1 MKRLTTAFLA
11 CFTAFYAWAQGAQG
25 EGTAL
30 LDDLDSKDR
39 VVVDAFANASNK
51 IHSLI
56 QTVSPKPEM
65 DGYLKS
71 TNFDTSMQ
79 ASSEPYLQ
87 FKGRFGST
95 GSDISIPLR
104 VIKNHELINYGFT
117 SNTFG
122 IVDVSA
128 EQVVD
133 VARKLGEGAW
143 WSNVMTAIDVSYEEV
158 GVYEWEEEVNVDTDG
173 DGMED
178 STEYVTRYDF
188 VTNEVFVGTFAIDL
202 RKWVLDA
209 LAKHSPT
216 NLHPDSVKFLNQ
228 PERYDVY
235 VSDSFGSDSNF
246 NGRTPFTPFRSIQ
259 HAIDYSKS
267 NEIYSICVAGGEYA
281 FPQGYGGSRSHDI
294 ISVPRLLKFVSTD
307 GAEHTLI
314 SRRKAVEEFGEDK
327 AITSLF
333 GWGSNMTNLIF
344 KGFTFH
350 GFKHDTSVV
359 GNSDDQFGIM
369 SLYDCVFSDMEFGT
383 AMNYVKGCFGNLIC
397 NRCKFHLR
405 GRLDGYR
412 IPLRAAHFF
421 FHSRFTDCEIYVGE
435 DDIIG
440 GGDAWRSIGIACGM
454 ENCKVIC
461 ESDAITALFT
471 NTYSGYPRMGIY
483 DSVCLF
489 KGALLPNATDKD
501 YILNLLVGSADGGN
515 IKSPMPTAKES
526 ALVSYDVVSNFLVDG
541 GTTVES
547 SQAFGYG
554 DQIRSSVR
562 IWLNSLPVMQFG
574 NLIVKDESSP
584 SKMILLTGEDGTLKI
599 YEVQS
604 TPVMSARGVVP
615 AAAMGLLSIEST
627 PAINMGEKPEISYT
641 KIPYYEGDL

>member
-39 VVVDAFANASNK
+39 IVVDAFANASNK

-56 QTVSPKPEM
+56 QAVSPKPEM
-65 DGYLKS
+65 DGYLKN

-79 ASSEPYLQ
+79 ASSDPYLR

-104 VIKNHELINYGFT
+104 VIKNDELINYGFT

-133 VARKLGEGAW
+133 VARKLGEDAW

-246 NGRTPFTPFRSIQ
+246 NGRTPFTPFKTIQ
-259 HAIDYSKS
+259 HAIDYAVS
-267 NEIYSICVAGGEYA
+267 NDIYSVCVASGTYA
-281 FPQGYGGSRSHDI
+281 FPQGYGRDQI
-294 ISVPRLLKFVSTD
+294 KEQTLPRKMLFKAVD
-307 GAEHTLI
+307 GAENTII
-314 SRRKAVEEFGEDK
+314 SYPKAVDIYGADARCSLMAYGEYVD
-327 AITSLF
+327 
-333 GWGSNMTNLIF
+333 NMVWE
-344 KGFTFH
+344 GFTFYGLTITKCKNSRGLFTGGYLKDCIITGIQH
-350 GFKHDTSVV
+350 TDQTCNYLKWLFNVV
-359 GNSDDQFGIM
+359 IFDN
-369 SLYDCVFSDMEFGT
+369 
-383 AMNYVKGCFGNLIC
+383 
-397 NRCKFHLR
+397 CKFYENR
-405 GRLDGYR
+405 MVFDG
-412 IPLRAAHFF
+412 
-421 FHSRFTDCEIYVGE
+421 
-435 DDIIG
+435 
-440 GGDAWRSIGIACGM
+440 
-454 ENCKVIC
+454 
-461 ESDAITALFT
+461 
-471 NTYSGYPRMGIY
+471 YSGYTRAASLYWDCYFWGCDIRVKQDEYVRNSNGWISLFNMCHLE
-483 DSVCLF
+483 DSVVVAESEILTAITV
-489 KGALLPNATDKD
+489 KGWSDFINIVNNIFLYKGSFSGDGM
-501 YILNLLVGSADGGN
+501 YINYFYNNNLIGNADGGD
-515 IKSPMPTAKES
+515 IRSIVSRASESKWIDYDTAY
-526 ALVSYDVVSNFLVDG
+526 AFFTNG
-541 GTTVES
+541 GTSKNEVD
-547 SQAFGYG
+547 AFGYG
-554 DQIRSSVR
+554 DKIRSSVR
-562 IWLNSLPVMQFG
+562 IWLNSLPIMKSNSVTIQDDTNNQAFM
-574 NLIVKDESSP
+574 IVKNDGGVLKLYEVVDNTVQGNFAAVGLLGIGSP
-584 SKMILLTGEDGTLKI
+584 SPPEGSGREYVKTDIKAISLTNYRD
-599 YEVQS
+599 
-604 TPVMSARGVVP
+604 
-615 AAAMGLLSIEST
+615 IE
-627 PAINMGEKPEISYT
+627 E
-641 KIPYYEGDL
+641 